1 MKKTFFALAGSCLL
15 LAAVANS
22 VFAQGNNNVIAFTNT
37 KHFSNSLT
45 EMYYELGLVDLTPAS
60 TTDESAIHS
69 KALRDFNSRF
79 NHAMEAKWFAIPS
92 GYFTCFKVDGFNNRA
107 FYDKKGRWQASLK
120 MFGEDKLP
128 KDIRKIVKSTY
139 YDYAITIVEE
149 VDVADSLVYIVHLDD
164 GDTIKNLR
172 VTQEGEM
179 DILSDFKKG

>member
-1 MKKTFFALAGSCLL
+1 MKKTFLALAGSCLL
-15 LAAVANS
+15 LAAAATS
-22 VFAQGNNNVIAFTNT
+22 AFAQGNNNVIAFTNT

-45 EMYYELGLVDLTPAS
+45 EMYYELGLVDLSSAS
-60 TTDESAIHS
+60 ATDKSAIHS

-79 NHAMEAKWFAIPS
+79 NHAQEAKWFDIPS
-92 GYFTCFKVDGFNNRA
+92 GYFTCFKVDGFSNRA

-120 MFGEDKLP
+120 MFGENKLP
-128 KDIRKIVKSTY
+128 NDIRKIVKSTY

-164 GDTIKNLR
+164 GATIKNLR
-172 VTQEGEM
+172 VTQDGEM